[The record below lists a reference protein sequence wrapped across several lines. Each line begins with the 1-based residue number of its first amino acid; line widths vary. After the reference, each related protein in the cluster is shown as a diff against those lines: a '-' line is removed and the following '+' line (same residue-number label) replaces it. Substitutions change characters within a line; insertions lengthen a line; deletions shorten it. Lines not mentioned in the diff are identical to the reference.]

1 MQKSFDLATT
11 ANRYREVL
19 QRIEHAANAVQRI
32 PNTIALLAVS
42 KTKPAEAIA
51 ALYAAGQ
58 RDFGEN
64 YVQEG
69 IDKIHELEELTDIT
83 WHFIGALQSNKSKD
97 VAAHFDWVHSIDR
110 VKIVNRLNEQRPKHL
125 PPLQC
130 LVQVNIDYEP
140 TKAGVQL
147 SELGEIAE
155 QIDKA
160 SHLTLRGIM
169 AIPDP
174 DATEQEKH
182 NSFQRLENVMQELK
196 AKYPSVDTLSLGMSN
211 DLEAAIAHGS
221 TMVRIGTALFGKREI
236 GKR

>member
-11 ANRYREVL
+11 ANLYHERYNNVL
-19 QRIEHAANAVQRI
+19 QRIEHAATAVQRI

-42 KTKPAEAIA
+42 KTKPAQAIA

-58 RDFGEN
+58 HDFGEN

-69 IDKIHELEELTDIT
+69 IDKIAELGELTDIT
-83 WHFIGALQSNKSKD
+83 WHFIGALQSNKTKD
-97 VAAHFDWVHSIDR
+97 VAANFDWVHSIDR
-110 VKIVNRLNEQRPKHL
+110 GKIVHRLNEQRPKHL
-125 PPLQC
+125 APLQC
-130 LVQVNIDYEP
+130 LVQVNIDDEP

-169 AIPDP
+169 AIPNP
-174 DATEQEKH
+174 DVSDQEKH
-182 NSFQRLENVMQELK
+182 NSFQRLENVMQELR
-196 AKYPSVDTLSLGMSN
+196 AKYPSIDTLSLGMSN
-211 DLEAAIAHGS
+211 DLEAAVAHGS
-221 TMVRIGTALFGKREI
+221 TMVRIGTALFGKR
-236 GKR
+236 